1 MPNDN
6 WYDNKALFEKIVAL
20 DSKIDNLRQ
29 DLETTKM
36 MIRDYNNLR
45 QKVEET
51 SSQLHTLMW
60 LVPILIAGLGL
71 VFTFINIFVLK

>member
-1 MPNDN
+1 MSDN
-6 WYDNKALFEKIVAL
+6 WYDNKALFEKIDTL
-20 DSKIDNLRQ
+20 DSKIDSLRQ
-29 DLETTKM
+29 DLETTRM

-51 SSQLHTLMW
+51 AAKLNTLMW

-71 VFTFINIFVLK
+71 VFTFINMFVFN

>member
-6 WYDNKALFEKIVAL
+6 WYDNKALFEKIDAL

-29 DLETTKM
+29 DLETTRM

-51 SSQLHTLMW
+51 SSKLHTLMW
-60 LVPILIAGLGL
+60 LAPILIAGLGL